1 MSNFCLRYNFSNLCN
16 CYCSCIL
23 PNTYSKFIANFAK
36 QIVLSE
42 KKMQQ
47 ISRSEDLSTADNE
60 LLTNFQPIFYR
71 PKQCS
76 ICNSWKY
83 NENHKIFLNTRL
95 QECCDSTLLNTE
107 DLMFK
112 LLHFLF
118 VMGLFIIFSAL
129 IILLVVPASIED
141 LNCTYQ
147 FAYNVSNVT
156 AF

>member
-1 MSNFCLRYNFSNLCN
+1 MHITEYVFLIHCQFCKTNSSFR
-16 CYCSCIL
+16 
-23 PNTYSKFIANFAK
+23 
-36 QIVLSE
+36 
-42 KKMQQ
+42 KKMQK

-60 LLTNFQPIFYR
+60 LLTNFQPVFYR

-83 NENHKIFLNTRL
+83 NEDHKIFLNTRL

-118 VMGLFIIFSAL
+118 VMGLFVIFSAL